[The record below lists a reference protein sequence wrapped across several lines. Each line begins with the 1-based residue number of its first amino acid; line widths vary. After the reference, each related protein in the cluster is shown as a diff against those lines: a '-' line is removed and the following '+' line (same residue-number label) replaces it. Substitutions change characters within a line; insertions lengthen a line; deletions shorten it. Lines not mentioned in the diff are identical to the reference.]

1 MLVDASDYV
10 PVGSFFVNFAGGR
23 TIIGSE
29 DCVTIS
35 LLEDA
40 IIESDQQ
47 FSAVLTSV
55 NALVDV
61 NETVIVIN
69 NTNSK
74 LRTYIPGLCQN
85 LKVLESALHITMHV
99 VEPYFDLLR

>member
-1 MLVDASDYV
+1 MLDTSDYAS
-10 PVGSFFVNFAGGR
+10 VGSFFVNIAGGR
-23 TIIGSE
+23 ANIGSE

-35 LLEDA
+35 LLEDD

-47 FSAVLTSV
+47 FSAILSSA

-61 NETVIVIN
+61 SETVIVIT

-74 LRTYIPGLCQN
+74 LRTKQLP
-85 LKVLESALHITMHV
+85 
-99 VEPYFDLLR
+99 

>member
-1 MLVDASDYV
+1 M
-10 PVGSFFVNFAGGR
+10 GSFFVNFAGGR

-35 LLEDA
+35 LLEDD

-74 LRTYIPGLCQN
+74 LRTYNNEI
-85 LKVLESALHITMHV
+85 
-99 VEPYFDLLR
+99 

>member
-1 MLVDASDYV
+1 MSDFSILTVNWFADCTYILQQLSLVFCSLDASDYA
-10 PVGSFFVNFAGGR
+10 PVEGFVINFAAGQ
-23 TIIGSE
+23 TSIGSE

-35 LLEDA
+35 LLEDD

-47 FSAVLTSV
+47 FSAILSSA

-61 NETVIVIN
+61 SEAVIVIT

-74 LRTYIPGLCQN
+74 LQ
-85 LKVLESALHITMHV
+85 
-99 VEPYFDLLR
+99 